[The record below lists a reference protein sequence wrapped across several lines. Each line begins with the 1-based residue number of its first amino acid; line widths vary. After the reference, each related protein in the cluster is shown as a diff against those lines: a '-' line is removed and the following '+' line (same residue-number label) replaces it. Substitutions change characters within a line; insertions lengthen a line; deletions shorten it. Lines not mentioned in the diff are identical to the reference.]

1 MLSLD
6 RLRLIQSKNIVTKP
20 TTKASSSKSSSK
32 KRPLT
37 LKLFVN
43 LPLDVVIEVCAE
55 HHFHR
60 LQSLISCNSQICTNV
75 EPAVLLSLSR
85 VSKSFR
91 TFFMSRSM
99 QSLWR
104 TVLEGVPFLPKC
116 PEDLT
121 EPQYASLV
129 FDEFCMVFFLRLWSL
144 PLVDLDLGLWVN

>member
-20 TTKASSSKSSSK
+20 TTKASSSKNSSK

-43 LPLDVVIEVCAE
+43 LPLDVVIE
-55 HHFHR
+55 
-60 LQSLISCNSQICTNV
+60 ICTNV
-75 EPAVLLSLSR
+75 EPADLLSLSR

-104 TVLEGVPFLPKC
+104 TVLEGVPYLPKC

-129 FDEFCMVFFLRLWSL
+129 FDEFCMVFSLQLWSF
-144 PLVDLDLGLWVN
+144 PSADCGLGLRVN